1 MIDYRSYTDENKNS
15 EKFRKKKSMLLIN
28 NNYIYIYYYSELDK
42 SVESDQRLFWH
53 TVNKCRKAKSSIVC
67 KLVTDKED
75 ANSSDEISKAF
86 ADHFFKI
93 VYSK

>member
-28 NNYIYIYYYSELDK
+28 NNYIYYYSEFDK
-42 SVESDQRLFWH
+42 SVEIDQRLFWH

-75 ANSSDEISKAF
+75 ANSSDEISEAF